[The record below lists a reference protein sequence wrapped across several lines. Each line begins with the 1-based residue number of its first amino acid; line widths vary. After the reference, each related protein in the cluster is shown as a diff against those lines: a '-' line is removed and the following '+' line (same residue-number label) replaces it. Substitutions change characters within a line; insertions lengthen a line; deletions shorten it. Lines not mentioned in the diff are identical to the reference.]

1 MNIILIGFMGAGKS
15 SIAKKISEKTG
26 DVLIEMDDMIVERSG
41 RKNVAEI
48 FDKDGELRFREMEI
62 EVAKEISTKDNVVVA
77 TGGGVIINKIILDYL
92 RKNGKVVFLQ
102 TRFTEILARV
112 GGVDGRPI
120 FQDKKKAKILFDF
133 REVLYKEYSDLS
145 VATDNR
151 SLDEVCESVLSMLK
165 NKRR

>member
-1 MNIILIGFMGAGKS
+1 MNIILIGFMGSGKS
-15 SIAKKISEKTG
+15 SIAKKIAEKIG
-26 DVLIEMDDMIVERSG
+26 DEVIEMDDLIVERSG
-41 RKNVAEI
+41 RKSVSEI
-48 FDKDGELRFREMEI
+48 FELDGEVRFREMEI
-62 EVAKEISTKDNVVVA
+62 ELAKEISNKDGKVVS

-112 GGVDGRPI
+112 GGVTGRPL

-151 SLDEVCESVLSMLK
+151 SLDEVTESVLSMLK
-165 NKRR
+165 IKRR

>member
-15 SIAKKISEKTG
+15 TVAKKIAEKIG
-26 DVLIEMDDMIVERSG
+26 DQLIEMDDLIVERSG
-41 RKNVAEI
+41 RKDVAEI
-48 FDKDGELRFREMEI
+48 FELDGEIRFREMEI
-62 EVAKEISTKDNVVVA
+62 EIAKEISLMTNVVVS
-77 TGGGVIINKIILDYL
+77 TGGGVIINRIILDYL
-92 RKNGKVVFLQ
+92 RKTGTVVFLQ
-102 TRFTEILARV
+102 TRFTEILSRIDRS
-112 GGVDGRPI
+112 GGRPL

-151 SLDEVCESVLSMLK
+151 SVDEVAESVLSMLK